1 MNSEKNIGSD
11 KKEYI
16 LDVAENLFAHYGF
29 EAVSIRQLAKAA
41 GINVAMVSY
50 YFGSKEQLFKLV
62 IERKLIN
69 TGNLIAASPHLS
81 HWERLFVIA
90 DGYIDG
96 FFQNRKTTQ
105 IIYREINL
113 GQRSDIAQMLS
124 EHLKRN
130 FENVSSIIH
139 DGIEKGIFR
148 KVDIEL
154 TVMTIIGVARMYA
167 HSPTIACKIFKEKN
181 ESEMFSDK
189 YRRRL
194 KNHMK
199 EVITSLL
206 KP

>member
-1 MNSEKNIGSD
+1 MVNEKHLGSD
-11 KKEYI
+11 KKEDI
-16 LDVAENLFAHYGF
+16 LDVAEDLFAQFGF
-29 EAVSIRQLAKAA
+29 EAVSVRQLAKEA

-50 YFGSKEQLFKLV
+50 YFGSKEQLFKQV

-69 TGNLIAASPHLS
+69 TGNLIASSTDLD
-81 HWERLFVIA
+81 HWEKIFRIA

-96 FFQNRKTTQ
+96 FFQNRKITQ

-113 GQRSDIAQMLS
+113 NQRSDIAQMLS

-130 FENVSSIIH
+130 FENVSQIIL
-139 DGIEKGIFR
+139 DGIEKAVFR

-167 HSPTIACKIFKEKN
+167 HSPTIACKIFKEKT
-181 ESEMFSDK
+181 EMEMFSDK

-199 EVITSLL
+199 DIITTLL

>member
-1 MNSEKNIGSD
+1 MVSDKHLGSD
-11 KKEYI
+11 KKEDI
-16 LDVAENLFAHYGF
+16 LDVAEDLFAQFGF
-29 EAVSIRQLAKAA
+29 EAVSVRQLAKEA

-50 YFGSKEQLFKLV
+50 YFGSKEQLFKQV

-69 TGNLIAASPHLS
+69 TGNLIASSTNLD
-81 HWERLFVIA
+81 HWEKIYRIA

-113 GQRSDIAQMLS
+113 NQRSDIAQMLS

-130 FENVSSIIH
+130 FENVSQIIH
-139 DGIEKGIFR
+139 DGIDKGVFR

-167 HSPTIACKIFKEKN
+167 HSPSIACKIFKEKT

-199 EVITSLL
+199 DIISSLL

>member
-1 MNSEKNIGSD
+1 MVSDKHLGSD
-11 KKEYI
+11 KKEDI
-16 LDVAENLFAHYGF
+16 LDVAEDLFAQFGF
-29 EAVSIRQLAKAA
+29 EAVSVRQLAKEA

-50 YFGSKEQLFKLV
+50 YFGSKEQLFKQV

-69 TGNLIAASPHLS
+69 TGNLIAYSTNLD
-81 HWERLFVIA
+81 HWEKIYRIA

-96 FFQNRKTTQ
+96 FFQNRKTSQ

-113 GQRSDIAQMLS
+113 NQRSDIAQMLS
-124 EHLKRN
+124 EHMKRN
-130 FENVSSIIH
+130 FENVSQIIH
-139 DGIEKGIFR
+139 DGIDKGVFR

-167 HSPTIACKIFKEKN
+167 HSPSIACKIFKEKD

-199 EVITSLL
+199 AIISSLL